1 MAAAKRAASSDRTAR
16 AGAKRAWLGKRAWQD
31 VRRAC
36 DIGHQKDAYSVE
48 LHGVRYVF
56 RRQDCVHLL
65 ESKKKP
71 KVSKEH
77 KSQPKASGSPRA
89 AEQPLNSRQRR
100 SAARMREFNAKKA
113 AASSAGNAAG
123 KTAAVP
129 AATPAADDGEA
140 AGNQAREPARTCA
153 AQPAGQSRET
163 TPMELDRRMMPPPPA
178 RSARGNGGGR
188 GRGGER
194 SR

>member
-1 MAAAKRAASSDRTAR
+1 MLWKRAASSDRTAR

-31 VRRAC
+31 IRRAC
-36 DIGHQKDAYSVE
+36 EIGHQKDAYSVE

-71 KVSKEH
+71 KVSKGHE
-77 KSQPKASGSPRA
+77 SQPKASGSSRA

-100 SAARMREFNAKKA
+100 SAARMHVYNAKKA
-113 AASSAGNAAG
+113 AASPAGNAAG

-163 TPMELDRRMMPPPPA
+163 TPMELDRP
-178 RSARGNGGGR
+178 
-188 GRGGER
+188 
-194 SR
+194 